1 MKRTILPFFLMVALA
16 FSLSALGCARKAQ
29 HEPRPLAQG
38 LRVGIAPFTQ
48 PHSTGD
54 LIMGRLPEAQGT
66 VVAGVL
72 AQLDTT
78 FSALLTKTATRPV
91 TILPPMSD
99 PKKAQIHAAENAS
112 ALPRWV
118 AYGKQHRLDLLVV
131 PMVLDWHQ
139 RQGSAAG
146 VTDSAAVHVEFYLID
161 VHSGG
166 LQNRSITKEKQ
177 VGLSDNLLTMPQ
189 FFKRHASWVTAE
201 ELTQEAMAKA
211 IKDLGL

>member
-1 MKRTILPFFLMVALA
+1 MKHIILPLFVILALTFA
-16 FSLSALGCARKAQ
+16 LSAGCARTAQ

-38 LRVGIAPFTQ
+38 LRVGLAPFTQ

-66 VVAGVL
+66 VVSGVL
-72 AQLDTT
+72 AQLDTS
-78 FSALLTKTATRPV
+78 FSTLLTQTAKRTL
-91 TILPPMSD
+91 IKLPPLH
-99 PKKAQIHAAENAS
+99 KANEAQVHAAENAS

-118 AYGKQHRLDLLVV
+118 AYGKQHRVDLLVV

-161 VHSGG
+161 IHSGG
-166 LQNRSITKEKQ
+166 LQNRSVTKEKQ

-189 FFKRHASWVTAE
+189 FFKRHASWVRAE
-201 ELTQEAMAKA
+201 DLTQEAMAKA

>member
-1 MKRTILPFFLMVALA
+1 MRRTILPLLVMLMLA

-38 LRVGIAPFTQ
+38 LRVGIASFSQ

-54 LIMGRLPEAQGT
+54 LIMGRLPDAQGI
-66 VVAGVL
+66 VSNDVL
-72 AQLDTT
+72 VQLNSS
-78 FSALLTKTATRPV
+78 FAALLTKTATRPV
-91 TILPPMSD
+91 MMLPPLHD
-99 PKKAQIHAAENAS
+99 AKKEQVHAAENAA